1 MMGAKAPSEAKSLAA
16 QQPGAQ
22 AQQGSWQPPVQQS
35 PQGNWQ
41 GQAGGQMPQA
51 QQGGQIPVSLPTG
64 TGAPWTGGN
73 NVTQTGNPPVQQ
85 SGPQSQ
91 QSGNSGAVPTTAN
104 AQQYTFD
111 QLAVATANLASSGRD
126 VFSILGRFGVNML
139 MDLPREKYG
148 EYATAL
154 RVVLTD
160 GDDEYTKTTAVGAAL
175 PESSITLSAEPITLE
190 KYGRLINAPYEA
202 VRQQRLDV
210 FAAALRAVGA
220 KLAKA
225 IEGAAVKAL
234 TENGSSVT
242 GGGTF
247 NYAALA
253 AFWGKFD
260 SCDMNVI
267 LCSPATAAKILA
279 FDEMNKTV
287 TTGGGNIVTPFGAEI
302 VVSPAVDDKKVIGLD
317 KTCAL
322 EMIRGGEVSVD
333 VDKLISKLSDGAAV
347 AVNAGFSVISADAV
361 KVLTIA

>member
-1 MMGAKAPSEAKSLAA
+1 
-16 QQPGAQ
+16 
-22 AQQGSWQPPVQQS
+22 
-35 PQGNWQ
+35 
-41 GQAGGQMPQA
+41 
-51 QQGGQIPVSLPTG
+51 
-64 TGAPWTGGN
+64 
-73 NVTQTGNPPVQQ
+73 
-85 SGPQSQ
+85 
-91 QSGNSGAVPTTAN
+91 
-104 AQQYTFD
+104 
-111 QLAVATANLASSGRD
+111 
-126 VFSILGRFGVNML
+126 
-139 MDLPREKYG
+139 
-148 EYATAL
+148 
-154 RVVLTD
+154 TD
-160 GDDEYTKTTAVGAAL
+160 GTQKYSKTTDVGAAL
-175 PESSITLSAEPITLE
+175 PESSITLSAEPIALE

-225 IEGAAVKAL
+225 IEGAAVAAL
-234 TENGSSVT
+234 TESGDSVT
-242 GGGTF
+242 GCSTLI
-247 NYAALA
+247 YAAVA
-253 AFWGKFD
+253 ALWCEFD

-302 VVSPAVDDKKVIGLD
+302 VVSPAVDDDNVIGLD

-361 KVLTIA
+361 KVLSIGTKA

>member
-1 MMGAKAPSEAKSLAA
+1 MYNTVKIEKGFYDLSGKTFSQALEAVDPSENYTDEALRKADAFERQLKRFDIKVRGVNADK
-16 QQPGAQ
+16 
-22 AQQGSWQPPVQQS
+22 VDKFF
-35 PQGNWQ
+35 
-41 GQAGGQMPQA
+41 
-51 QQGGQIPVSLPTG
+51 
-64 TGAPWTGGN
+64 
-73 NVTQTGNPPVQQ
+73 QTAESALLFPEFVRRAVE
-85 SGPQSQ
+85 SGL
-91 QSGNSGAVPTTAN
+91 NSGCLNKITAAVSVT
-104 AQQYTFD
+104 D
-111 QLAVATANLASSGRD
+111 GIDCRG
-126 VFSILGRFGVNML
+126 I
-139 MDLPREKYG
+139 
-148 EYATAL
+148 
-154 RVVLTD
+154 VLTD
-160 GDDEYTKTTAVGAAL
+160 GTQKYSLTTAVGAAL
-175 PESSITLSAEPITLE
+175 PESSITLSDEPIALE

-225 IEGAAVKAL
+225 IEGAAVDAL
-234 TENGSSVT
+234 TENGKAVSMT
-242 GGGTF
+242 GSAF
-247 NYAALA
+247 NYAELA

-302 VVSPAVDDKKVIGLD
+302 VVSPAVDDTDVIGLD

-361 KVLTIA
+361 KVLTIGTKA

>member
-1 MMGAKAPSEAKSLAA
+1 MYNTVKIEKGFYDLSGKTFSQALEAVDPSENYTDEALRKADAFERQLKRFDIKVRGVNADK
-16 QQPGAQ
+16 
-22 AQQGSWQPPVQQS
+22 VDKFF
-35 PQGNWQ
+35 
-41 GQAGGQMPQA
+41 
-51 QQGGQIPVSLPTG
+51 
-64 TGAPWTGGN
+64 
-73 NVTQTGNPPVQQ
+73 QTAESALLFPEFVRRAVE
-85 SGPQSQ
+85 SGL
-91 QSGNSGAVPTTAN
+91 NSGCLNKITAAVSVT
-104 AQQYTFD
+104 D
-111 QLAVATANLASSGRD
+111 GIDCRG
-126 VFSILGRFGVNML
+126 I
-139 MDLPREKYG
+139 
-148 EYATAL
+148 
-154 RVVLTD
+154 VLTD

-175 PESSITLSAEPITLE
+175 PESSITLSSEVVALE